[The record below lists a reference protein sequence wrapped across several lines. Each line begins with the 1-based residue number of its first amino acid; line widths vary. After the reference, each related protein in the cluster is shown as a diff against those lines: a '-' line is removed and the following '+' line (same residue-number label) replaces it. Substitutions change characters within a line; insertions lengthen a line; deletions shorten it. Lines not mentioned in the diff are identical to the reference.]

1 MQKPKLSLLALACL
15 PLYAYSANTLDAH
28 VHGES
33 QLQLALENNSLQIQL
48 RAPGADVVGFEYAP
62 TSAADKQ
69 AVAQALVL
77 LEQPAKV
84 MLLPTAAECSLVEA
98 HSHLSG
104 DDEHDE
110 HDHAEHHQDDHHDDH
125 HDEHHGHDED
135 HHDDHHDEHKD
146 KHHDDHHQ
154 NDHHEAHADEH
165 ETGAEHSEFHA
176 DYEFNCAQAQR
187 LTSIDF
193 VFFANF
199 ANAGKIRVTYLTD
212 NAAGTA
218 TVDRANPRLTL
229 R

>member
-15 PLYAYSANTLDAH
+15 PLYAHSANTLDAH

-33 QLQLALENNSLQIQL
+33 QLQLALENNTLQIQL

-62 TSAADKQ
+62 TSDADKQ
-69 AVAQALVL
+69 AVAQALAL
-77 LEQPAKV
+77 LEQPANV
-84 MLLPTAAECSLVEA
+84 MLLPAAAECRLVEA

-110 HDHAEHHQDDHHDDH
+110 HHHDEHHQDDHQYDHQYDHHDEH

-135 HHDDHHDEHKD
+135 HQDEH
-146 KHHDDHHQ
+146 
-154 NDHHEAHADEH
+154 HEVHTDEH

-187 LTSIDF
+187 LTGIDF

-199 ANAGKIRVTYLTD
+199 ANAGKIRITYLTD
-212 NAAGTA
+212 NSAGTA
-218 TVDRANPRLTL
+218 TVDRANPRLAL